1 MTKLGGTGYESIKG
15 SATLPPPIRSI
26 VSKAIVPKIK
36 YLGGSKMNGTGLT
49 VANVTTLASKELT
62 VELFNIMNAINE
74 GNKSAWEVARAYKR
88 IIDDELFDE
97 DFENVQ
103 EFALYVGVSKSTISQ
118 YIKAVEFVEKHE
130 FGFDMFTVGS
140 AYLLSTL
147 TDEEFIDFV
156 KWAEEQEIDLTTM
169 SVKALRN
176 LIKEY
181 DSKDN
186 VEEDIIEDSTD
197 NDDSNESD
205 EEITISARE
214 AVISRIKELM
224 EDYNITVEDILEAQ
238 GITTEDR
245 A

>member
-1 MTKLGGTGYESIKG
+1 
-15 SATLPPPIRSI
+15 
-26 VSKAIVPKIK
+26 
-36 YLGGSKMNGTGLT
+36 MNETGLT

-74 GNKSAWEVARAYKR
+74 GNKSAWEIARAYKR

-156 KWAEEQEIDLTTM
+156 KWAEEQDIDLTTM

-181 DSKDN
+181 DSKDDIEEDVVEN
-186 VEEDIIEDSTD
+186 STDEDVEEDE
-197 NDDSNESD
+197 
-205 EEITISARE
+205 EEITVDGRESAI
-214 AVISRIKELM
+214 ALIKSLM
-224 EDYNITVEDILEAQ
+224 EEYNITVEELS
-238 GITTEDR
+238 
-245 A
+245 

>member
-1 MTKLGGTGYESIKG
+1 
-15 SATLPPPIRSI
+15 
-26 VSKAIVPKIK
+26 
-36 YLGGSKMNGTGLT
+36 MNGTGLT

-103 EFALYVGVSKSTISQ
+103 EFALYVGLSKSTISQ

-156 KWAEEQEIDLTTM
+156 KWAEEQNIDLTTM

-181 DSKDN
+181 DSKDD
-186 VEEDIIEDSTD
+186 VEEDVVEDNEDSSELD
-197 NDDSNESD
+197 EDS
-205 EEITISARE
+205 EEITVDGRESAI
-214 AVISRIKELM
+214 ALIKSLM
-224 EDYNITVEDILEAQ
+224 EEYNITVEELS
-238 GITTEDR
+238 
-245 A
+245 

>member
-1 MTKLGGTGYESIKG
+1 
-15 SATLPPPIRSI
+15 
-26 VSKAIVPKIK
+26 
-36 YLGGSKMNGTGLT
+36 MNGTGLT

-181 DSKDN
+181 DSKDD
-186 VEEDIIEDSTD
+186 VEEDVVEDSTD
-197 NDDSNESD
+197 NEDSSESD
-205 EEITISARE
+205 EDSEEINVDDRESAI
-214 AVISRIKELM
+214 ALIKSLM
-224 EDYNITVEDILEAQ
+224 EEYNITVEELS
-238 GITTEDR
+238 
-245 A
+245 

>member
-1 MTKLGGTGYESIKG
+1 
-15 SATLPPPIRSI
+15 
-26 VSKAIVPKIK
+26 
-36 YLGGSKMNGTGLT
+36 MNGTGLT
-49 VANVTTLASKELT
+49 VASVTTLSSKELT

-74 GNKSAWEVARAYKR
+74 GNKSAWEIARAYKR

-97 DFENVQ
+97 DFENIQ

-181 DSKDN
+181 DCKDE
-186 VEEDIIEDSTD
+186 VPEELIEDSTD
-197 NDDSNESD
+197 NEDSTDDDVVEELTVSDKESAIALIKSLMNE
-205 EEITISARE
+205 
-214 AVISRIKELM
+214 
-224 EDYNITVEDILEAQ
+224 YNITVEELS
-238 GITTEDR
+238 
-245 A
+245 

>member
-1 MTKLGGTGYESIKG
+1 
-15 SATLPPPIRSI
+15 
-26 VSKAIVPKIK
+26 
-36 YLGGSKMNGTGLT
+36 MNGTSLT

-156 KWAEEQEIDLTTM
+156 KWAEEQNIDLTTM

-181 DSKDN
+181 DCKDE
-186 VEEDIIEDSTD
+186 VPEELIEDSTD
-197 NDDSNESD
+197 NEDSSESD
-205 EEITISARE
+205 DVEEETIVGDRESAL
-214 AVISRIKELM
+214 SLIKTLM
-224 EDYNITVEDILEAQ
+224 DVYNITVEELA
-238 GITTEDR
+238 
-245 A
+245 

>member
-1 MTKLGGTGYESIKG
+1 
-15 SATLPPPIRSI
+15 
-26 VSKAIVPKIK
+26 
-36 YLGGSKMNGTGLT
+36 MNGNALT
-49 VANVTTLASKELT
+49 VASVTTLSSKELT

-97 DFENVQ
+97 DFENIQ

-186 VEEDIIEDSTD
+186 VEEDIIEDEDSTD
-197 NDDSNESD
+197 NEDSSESDEDEDSNEEGCYESQR
-205 EEITISARE
+205 ESAL
-214 AVISRIKELM
+214 ALIKSLM
-224 EDYNITVEDILEAQ
+224 EDYNITVEDIMEA
-238 GITTEDR
+238 
-245 A
+245 

>member
-1 MTKLGGTGYESIKG
+1 
-15 SATLPPPIRSI
+15 
-26 VSKAIVPKIK
+26 
-36 YLGGSKMNGTGLT
+36 MNGTGLT
-49 VANVTTLASKELT
+49 VASVTTLSSKELT

-74 GNKSAWEVARAYKR
+74 GNKSAWDIARAYKR

-156 KWAEEQEIDLTTM
+156 KWAEEQEIDLTIM

-181 DSKDN
+181 DSKDD
-186 VEEDIIEDSTD
+186 VEDDVIEDSTD
-197 NDDSNESD
+197 NEDSSELDEDS
-205 EEITISARE
+205 EEITVDGRESAI
-214 AVISRIKELM
+214 ALIKSLM
-224 EDYNITVEDILEAQ
+224 DEYNITVEEIL
-238 GITTEDR
+238 
-245 A
+245 

>member
-1 MTKLGGTGYESIKG
+1 
-15 SATLPPPIRSI
+15 
-26 VSKAIVPKIK
+26 
-36 YLGGSKMNGTGLT
+36 MNGTGLT

-74 GNKSAWEVARAYKR
+74 GNKSAWDIARAYKR

-181 DSKDN
+181 DNKDE
-186 VEEDIIEDSTD
+186 VENEVEDDIIEDSED
-197 NDDSNESD
+197 SSESNEDSD
-205 EEITISARE
+205 EITVDDRESAI
-214 AVISRIKELM
+214 ALIKSLM
-224 EDYNITVEDILEAQ
+224 DEYNISVEELS
-238 GITTEDR
+238 
-245 A
+245 

>member
-1 MTKLGGTGYESIKG
+1 
-15 SATLPPPIRSI
+15 
-26 VSKAIVPKIK
+26 
-36 YLGGSKMNGTGLT
+36 MNGTSLT
-49 VANVTTLASKELT
+49 VANVTTLSSKELT

-74 GNKSAWEVARAYKR
+74 GNKSAWDIARAYKR

-181 DSKDN
+181 DSKDD
-186 VEEDIIEDSTD
+186 VEEDVIEDST
-197 NDDSNESD
+197 DDSNESD
-205 EEITISARE
+205 EDVEEEGGFESRESAL
-214 AVISRIKELM
+214 IIIKELM
-224 EDYNITVEDILEAQ
+224 EKYNITIEDILEVQ
-238 GITTEDR
+238 GITTEELS
-245 A
+245 

>member
-1 MTKLGGTGYESIKG
+1 
-15 SATLPPPIRSI
+15 
-26 VSKAIVPKIK
+26 
-36 YLGGSKMNGTGLT
+36 MNGTGLT
-49 VANVTTLASKELT
+49 VASVTTLASKELT

-74 GNKSAWEVARAYKR
+74 GNKSAWDIARAYKR

-147 TDEEFIDFV
+147 TDKEFIDFV

-181 DSKDN
+181 DCKDD
-186 VEEDIIEDSTD
+186 VPEELIEDSTD
-197 NDDSNESD
+197 DDFDESD
-205 EEITISARE
+205 EDVDEEVTVTDRDDVITL
-214 AVISRIKELM
+214 IKSLM
-224 EDYNITVEDILEAQ
+224 KEYNITVEELS
-238 GITTEDR
+238 
-245 A
+245 

>member
-1 MTKLGGTGYESIKG
+1 
-15 SATLPPPIRSI
+15 
-26 VSKAIVPKIK
+26 
-36 YLGGSKMNGTGLT
+36 MNGTSLT
-49 VANVTTLASKELT
+49 VANVTTLSSKELT

-74 GNKSAWEVARAYKR
+74 GNKSAWEIARAYKR

-156 KWAEEQEIDLTTM
+156 KWAKEQEIDLTTM

-181 DSKDN
+181 DSKDD
-186 VEEDIIEDSTD
+186 VEEDVIEDSTD
-197 NDDSNESD
+197 NEDSSESD
-205 EEITISARE
+205 DVEEETIVGDRESAL
-214 AVISRIKELM
+214 SLIKTLI
-224 EDYNITVEDILEAQ
+224 DVYNITVEELA
-238 GITTEDR
+238 
-245 A
+245 

>member
-1 MTKLGGTGYESIKG
+1 
-15 SATLPPPIRSI
+15 
-26 VSKAIVPKIK
+26 
-36 YLGGSKMNGTGLT
+36 MNGTGLT
-49 VANVTTLASKELT
+49 VASVTTLSSKELT

-74 GNKSAWEVARAYKR
+74 GNKSAWDIARAYKR

-181 DSKDN
+181 DNKDD
-186 VEEDIIEDSTD
+186 VENEVEDDIIEDSED
-197 NDDSNESD
+197 SSESNEDSD
-205 EEITISARE
+205 EITVDDRESAI
-214 AVISRIKELM
+214 ALIKSLM
-224 EDYNITVEDILEAQ
+224 DEYNITVEEIL
-238 GITTEDR
+238 
-245 A
+245 

>member
-1 MTKLGGTGYESIKG
+1 
-15 SATLPPPIRSI
+15 
-26 VSKAIVPKIK
+26 
-36 YLGGSKMNGTGLT
+36 MNGTGLT
-49 VANVTTLASKELT
+49 VASVTTLASKELT

-74 GNKSAWEVARAYKR
+74 GNKSAWDIARAYKR

-147 TDEEFIDFV
+147 TDEEFIDFI
-156 KWAEEQEIDLTTM
+156 KWAEEQNIDLTTM

-181 DSKDN
+181 DCKDD
-186 VEEDIIEDSTD
+186 VPEELIEDSTD
-197 NDDSNESD
+197 NEDSNESD
-205 EEITISARE
+205 EDVEEEITVDGRESAI
-214 AVISRIKELM
+214 ALIKSLM
-224 EDYNITVEDILEAQ
+224 EEYNITVEELA
-238 GITTEDR
+238 
-245 A
+245 

>member
-1 MTKLGGTGYESIKG
+1 
-15 SATLPPPIRSI
+15 
-26 VSKAIVPKIK
+26 
-36 YLGGSKMNGTGLT
+36 MNGTGLT
-49 VANVTTLASKELT
+49 VASVTTLASKELT

-74 GNKSAWEVARAYKR
+74 GNKSAWEIARAYKR

-103 EFALYVGVSKSTISQ
+103 EFALYVGISKSTISQ
-118 YIKAVEFVEKHE
+118 YIKAIEFVEKHE

-169 SVKALRN
+169 SLKALRN

-181 DSKDN
+181 YSKDD
-186 VEEDIIEDSTD
+186 VEEDIIEDS
-197 NDDSNESD
+197 NDSD
-205 EEITISARE
+205 EVVEELTVSDKDSAI
-214 AVISRIKELM
+214 ALIKSFMDE
-224 EDYNITVEDILEAQ
+224 YNITIEDLLEAQ

>member
-1 MTKLGGTGYESIKG
+1 
-15 SATLPPPIRSI
+15 
-26 VSKAIVPKIK
+26 
-36 YLGGSKMNGTGLT
+36 MNGTGLT
-49 VANVTTLASKELT
+49 VASVTTLSSKELT

-74 GNKSAWEVARAYKR
+74 GNKSAWDIARAYKR

-181 DSKDN
+181 DSKDD
-186 VEEDIIEDSTD
+186 VEDDVIEDSTD
-197 NDDSNESD
+197 NEDSSELDEDS
-205 EEITISARE
+205 EEITVDGRESAI
-214 AVISRIKELM
+214 ALIKSLM
-224 EDYNITVEDILEAQ
+224 DEYNITVEEIL
-238 GITTEDR
+238 
-245 A
+245 

>member
-1 MTKLGGTGYESIKG
+1 
-15 SATLPPPIRSI
+15 
-26 VSKAIVPKIK
+26 
-36 YLGGSKMNGTGLT
+36 MNGTGLT
-49 VANVTTLASKELT
+49 VASVTTLSSKELT

-74 GNKSAWEVARAYKR
+74 GNKSAWDIARAYKR

-181 DSKDN
+181 DSKDD
-186 VEEDIIEDSTD
+186 VEEDVIEESTD
-197 NDDSNESD
+197 NEDSNESD
-205 EEITISARE
+205 EDVVEELSVSDKDSAMTL
-214 AVISRIKELM
+214 IMTLM
-224 EDYNITVEDILEAQ
+224 EEYNITLEEIMEAQ
-238 GITTEDR
+238 IS
-245 A
+245 

>member
-1 MTKLGGTGYESIKG
+1 
-15 SATLPPPIRSI
+15 
-26 VSKAIVPKIK
+26 
-36 YLGGSKMNGTGLT
+36 MNGTGLT

-97 DFENVQ
+97 DFDNVQ

-147 TDEEFIDFV
+147 TDEEYIDFLR
-156 KWAEEQEIDLTTM
+156 WAEEQGNDITLM

-181 DSKDN
+181 DSKD
-186 VEEDIIEDSTD
+186 EDEDDIIEDEDSTD

-205 EEITISARE
+205 ENVDEEVTVGDRDSAISL
-214 AVISRIKELM
+214 IKTLM
-224 EDYNITVEDILEAQ
+224 DVYNITVEEIL
-238 GITTEDR
+238 
-245 A
+245 

>member
-1 MTKLGGTGYESIKG
+1 
-15 SATLPPPIRSI
+15 
-26 VSKAIVPKIK
+26 
-36 YLGGSKMNGTGLT
+36 MNGTGLT
-49 VANVTTLASKELT
+49 VASVTTLSSKELT

-74 GNKSAWEVARAYKR
+74 GNKSAWDIARAYKR

-181 DSKDN
+181 DSKDD
-186 VEEDIIEDSTD
+186 VKEEVIEDSTD
-197 NDDSNESD
+197 NEDSSES
-205 EEITISARE
+205 EEEVTVSDRDSAI
-214 AVISRIKELM
+214 ALIKSLM
-224 EDYNITVEDILEAQ
+224 EEYNITVEDIE
-238 GITTEDR
+238 
-245 A
+245 

>member
-1 MTKLGGTGYESIKG
+1 
-15 SATLPPPIRSI
+15 
-26 VSKAIVPKIK
+26 
-36 YLGGSKMNGTGLT
+36 MNGNALT
-49 VANVTTLASKELT
+49 VASVTTLSSKELT

-74 GNKSAWEVARAYKR
+74 GNKSAWDIARAYKR

-103 EFALYVGVSKSTISQ
+103 EFALYVGVSKSTITQ

-147 TDEEFIDFV
+147 TDEEFIDFI

-181 DSKDN
+181 DNKDN
-186 VEEDIIEDSTD
+186 VEEDVIEDSTD
-197 NDDSNESD
+197 NEDFSEYDDS
-205 EEITISARE
+205 EEFTVNDKVSAI
-214 AVISRIKELM
+214 ALIKSLM
-224 EDYNITVEDILEAQ
+224 KEYSITVEELS
-238 GITTEDR
+238 
-245 A
+245 

>member
-1 MTKLGGTGYESIKG
+1 
-15 SATLPPPIRSI
+15 
-26 VSKAIVPKIK
+26 
-36 YLGGSKMNGTGLT
+36 MNGTALT
-49 VANVTTLASKELT
+49 VANVTTLTGKELT

-74 GNKSAWEVARAYKR
+74 GNKSAWDIARAYKR

-181 DSKDN
+181 DSKDD
-186 VEEDIIEDSTD
+186 VEEDVIEDSTD
-197 NDDSNESD
+197 NEDSSETDEDS
-205 EEITISARE
+205 EEITVEGRESAIALIKSLME
-214 AVISRIKELM
+214 EYNITIKELS
-224 EDYNITVEDILEAQ
+224 
-238 GITTEDR
+238 
-245 A
+245 

>member
-1 MTKLGGTGYESIKG
+1 
-15 SATLPPPIRSI
+15 
-26 VSKAIVPKIK
+26 
-36 YLGGSKMNGTGLT
+36 MNGTSLT

-74 GNKSAWEVARAYKR
+74 GNKSAWEIARAYKR

-97 DFENVQ
+97 DFENIQ

-147 TDEEFIDFV
+147 TDEEFVDFV

-181 DSKDN
+181 DSKDE
-186 VEEDIIEDSTD
+186 VEDDIIEDEDSTD
-197 NDDSNESD
+197 NDDSDEDVEEEVTVSD
-205 EEITISARE
+205 RDGAIAL
-214 AVISRIKELM
+214 IKSLM
-224 EDYNITVEDILEAQ
+224 EEYNITVEELA
-238 GITTEDR
+238 
-245 A
+245 

>member
-1 MTKLGGTGYESIKG
+1 
-15 SATLPPPIRSI
+15 
-26 VSKAIVPKIK
+26 
-36 YLGGSKMNGTGLT
+36 MNGTVLT

-74 GNKSAWEVARAYKR
+74 GNKSAWEIARAYKR

-156 KWAEEQEIDLTTM
+156 KWAEEQNIDLTTM

-181 DSKDN
+181 DCKDE
-186 VEEDIIEDSTD
+186 VPEELVEDSTD
-197 NDDSNESD
+197 NEDSSELDEDSKEIKYDKESVI
-205 EEITISARE
+205 EI
-214 AVISRIKELM
+214 IKSMM
-224 EDYNITVEDILEAQ
+224 EDYNITIEDLLESQ
-238 GITTEDR
+238 GITTEELS
-245 A
+245 

>member
-1 MTKLGGTGYESIKG
+1 
-15 SATLPPPIRSI
+15 
-26 VSKAIVPKIK
+26 
-36 YLGGSKMNGTGLT
+36 MNGTGLT
-49 VANVTTLASKELT
+49 VANVTTLSSKELT

-156 KWAEEQEIDLTTM
+156 KWAEEQEIDLSTM

-181 DSKDN
+181 DSKDD
-186 VEEDIIEDSTD
+186 VEEDVIEDSTD
-197 NDDSNESD
+197 NEDSSESD
-205 EEITISARE
+205 EDSEEISVDDRESAIALIR
-214 AVISRIKELM
+214 SLM
-224 EDYNITVEDILEAQ
+224 EEYNITLEDI
-238 GITTEDR
+238 EDR

>member
-1 MTKLGGTGYESIKG
+1 
-15 SATLPPPIRSI
+15 
-26 VSKAIVPKIK
+26 
-36 YLGGSKMNGTGLT
+36 MNGTGLT
-49 VANVTTLASKELT
+49 VASVTTLSSKELT

-74 GNKSAWEVARAYKR
+74 GNKSAWDIARAYKR

-97 DFENVQ
+97 DFENIQ

-118 YIKAVEFVEKHE
+118 YIKAVEFIEKHE

-181 DSKDN
+181 DSKDD
-186 VEEDIIEDSTD
+186 VEEDVIEDST
-197 NDDSNESD
+197 DDSNESD
-205 EEITISARE
+205 EDVDEEVTVSDRDSAI
-214 AVISRIKELM
+214 ALIKSLM
-224 EDYNITVEDILEAQ
+224 EEYNITVEDIE
-238 GITTEDR
+238 
-245 A
+245 

>member
-1 MTKLGGTGYESIKG
+1 
-15 SATLPPPIRSI
+15 
-26 VSKAIVPKIK
+26 
-36 YLGGSKMNGTGLT
+36 MNGTGLT

-62 VELFNIMNAINE
+62 AELFNIMNAINE

-103 EFALYVGVSKSTISQ
+103 DFALYVGVSKSTISQ

-130 FGFDMFTVGS
+130 FSFDMFTVGS

-181 DSKDN
+181 DSKDD

-197 NDDSNESD
+197 NEDSSESD
-205 EEITISARE
+205 EDSEEITVDVRESAL
-214 AVISRIKELM
+214 ALIKSLM
-224 EDYNITVEDILEAQ
+224 EDYNITLEEIMESQ
-238 GITTEDR
+238 LS
-245 A
+245 

>member
-1 MTKLGGTGYESIKG
+1 
-15 SATLPPPIRSI
+15 
-26 VSKAIVPKIK
+26 
-36 YLGGSKMNGTGLT
+36 MNGTGLT

-103 EFALYVGVSKSTISQ
+103 EFALYVGVSKSTITQ
-118 YIKAVEFVEKHE
+118 YIKSVEFVEKHE

-197 NDDSNESD
+197 NEDSSESGEDSD
-205 EEITISARE
+205 EITVDDRE
-214 AVISRIKELM
+214 TAIALIKSLM
-224 EDYNITVEDILEAQ
+224 EEYSITVEELS
-238 GITTEDR
+238 
-245 A
+245 

>member
-1 MTKLGGTGYESIKG
+1 MTKLGGMVNRGSIP
-15 SATLPPPIRSI
+15 LPPLPNSGQGN
-26 VSKAIVPKIK
+26 SAKIK
-36 YLGGSKMNGTGLT
+36 YLGGSKMNGNALT
-49 VANVTTLASKELT
+49 VASVTTLSSKELT

-97 DFENVQ
+97 DFENIQ

-118 YIKAVEFVEKHE
+118 YIKAVDFVEKHE

-181 DSKDN
+181 DSKDD
-186 VEEDIIEDSTD
+186 VEDDIIEDSTD
-197 NDDSNESD
+197 NEDSSESD
-205 EEITISARE
+205 EDSDEEVTVDGRESAI
-214 AVISRIKELM
+214 ALIKSLM
-224 EDYNITVEDILEAQ
+224 EEYNITVEELS
-238 GITTEDR
+238 
-245 A
+245 

>member
-1 MTKLGGTGYESIKG
+1 
-15 SATLPPPIRSI
+15 
-26 VSKAIVPKIK
+26 
-36 YLGGSKMNGTGLT
+36 MNGTGLT
-49 VANVTTLASKELT
+49 VANVTTLARTELT

-74 GNKSAWEVARAYKR
+74 GNKSAWDIARAYKR

-181 DSKDN
+181 DSKDD
-186 VEEDIIEDSTD
+186 VEDDVIEDSTD
-197 NDDSNESD
+197 NEDSSELDEDS
-205 EEITISARE
+205 EEITVDGRESAI
-214 AVISRIKELM
+214 ALIKSLM
-224 EDYNITVEDILEAQ
+224 DEYNITVEEIL
-238 GITTEDR
+238 
-245 A
+245 

>member
-1 MTKLGGTGYESIKG
+1 
-15 SATLPPPIRSI
+15 
-26 VSKAIVPKIK
+26 
-36 YLGGSKMNGTGLT
+36 MNGTGLT
-49 VANVTTLASKELT
+49 VASVTTLSSKELT

-74 GNKSAWEVARAYKR
+74 GNKSAWDIARAYKR

-181 DSKDN
+181 DSKDD
-186 VEEDIIEDSTD
+186 VENEVEDDIIEDSED
-197 NDDSNESD
+197 SSESNEDSD
-205 EEITISARE
+205 EITVDDRESAI
-214 AVISRIKELM
+214 ALIKSLM
-224 EDYNITVEDILEAQ
+224 DEYNITVEEIL
-238 GITTEDR
+238 
-245 A
+245 

>member
-1 MTKLGGTGYESIKG
+1 
-15 SATLPPPIRSI
+15 
-26 VSKAIVPKIK
+26 
-36 YLGGSKMNGTGLT
+36 MNGTGLT

-74 GNKSAWEVARAYKR
+74 GNKSAWEIARAYKR

-156 KWAEEQEIDLTTM
+156 KWAEEQNIDLTTM

-181 DSKDN
+181 DCKDE
-186 VEEDIIEDSTD
+186 VPEELVEDSTD
-197 NDDSNESD
+197 NEDSSELDEDSKEIKYDKESVI
-205 EEITISARE
+205 EI
-214 AVISRIKELM
+214 IKSMM
-224 EDYNITVEDILEAQ
+224 EDYNITIEDLL
-238 GITTEDR
+238 
-245 A
+245 

>member
-1 MTKLGGTGYESIKG
+1 
-15 SATLPPPIRSI
+15 
-26 VSKAIVPKIK
+26 
-36 YLGGSKMNGTGLT
+36 MNGTGLT
-49 VANVTTLASKELT
+49 VASVTTLSSKELT

-74 GNKSAWEVARAYKR
+74 GNKSAWDIARAYKR

-181 DSKDN
+181 DSKDD
-186 VEEDIIEDSTD
+186 VEEDVIEDSTD
-197 NDDSNESD
+197 NEDSSELDEDSD
-205 EEITISARE
+205 EITVDGRESAI
-214 AVISRIKELM
+214 AIIKSLM
-224 EDYNITVEDILEAQ
+224 EDYNITLEDIMEAQ
-238 GITTEDR
+238 IS
-245 A
+245 

>member
-1 MTKLGGTGYESIKG
+1 
-15 SATLPPPIRSI
+15 
-26 VSKAIVPKIK
+26 
-36 YLGGSKMNGTGLT
+36 MNGNTLT
-49 VANVTTLASKELT
+49 VASVTTLSSKELT

-74 GNKSAWEVARAYKR
+74 GNKSAWEIARAYKR

-97 DFENVQ
+97 DFDNVQ

-181 DSKDN
+181 DSKDD
-186 VEEDIIEDSTD
+186 VEEDVIEDSTD
-197 NDDSNESD
+197 DDSNESD
-205 EEITISARE
+205 EDVEEEVTVGDRDSAISL
-214 AVISRIKELM
+214 IKTLM
-224 EDYNITVEDILEAQ
+224 DVYNITVDEIL
-238 GITTEDR
+238 
-245 A
+245 

>member
-1 MTKLGGTGYESIKG
+1 
-15 SATLPPPIRSI
+15 
-26 VSKAIVPKIK
+26 
-36 YLGGSKMNGTGLT
+36 MNGTGLT

-74 GNKSAWEVARAYKR
+74 GNKSAWDIARAYKR

-103 EFALYVGVSKSTISQ
+103 DFALYVGVSKSTISQ

-156 KWAEEQEIDLTTM
+156 KWAEEQNIDLTTM

-181 DSKDN
+181 ESKDD
-186 VEEDIIEDSTD
+186 VEEDVIEDSTD
-197 NDDSNESD
+197 DDFDESD
-205 EEITISARE
+205 EDVEEEVTVTDRDD
-214 AVISRIKELM
+214 VIALIKSLM
-224 EDYNITVEDILEAQ
+224 KEYNITVDELS
-238 GITTEDR
+238 
-245 A
+245 

>member
-1 MTKLGGTGYESIKG
+1 
-15 SATLPPPIRSI
+15 
-26 VSKAIVPKIK
+26 
-36 YLGGSKMNGTGLT
+36 MNGTGLT
-49 VANVTTLASKELT
+49 VASVTTLSSKELT

-74 GNKSAWEVARAYKR
+74 GNKSAWEIARAYKR

-97 DFENVQ
+97 DFENIQ

-118 YIKAVEFVEKHE
+118 YIKAVELVEKHE

-181 DSKDN
+181 ESKDDI
-186 VEEDIIEDSTD
+186 EEDVIEDCTD
-197 NDDSNESD
+197 NEDLRESD
-205 EEITISARE
+205 EEITVDDRE
-214 AVISRIKELM
+214 TAIALIKSLM
-224 EDYNITVEDILEAQ
+224 EEYNITVEELS
-238 GITTEDR
+238 
-245 A
+245 

>member
-1 MTKLGGTGYESIKG
+1 
-15 SATLPPPIRSI
+15 
-26 VSKAIVPKIK
+26 
-36 YLGGSKMNGTGLT
+36 MNGTGLT

-74 GNKSAWEVARAYKR
+74 GNKSAWEIARAYKR

-197 NDDSNESD
+197 NEDSSESGEDSD
-205 EEITISARE
+205 EITVDDRE
-214 AVISRIKELM
+214 TAIALIKSLM
-224 EDYNITVEDILEAQ
+224 EEYSITVEELS
-238 GITTEDR
+238 
-245 A
+245 

>member
-1 MTKLGGTGYESIKG
+1 
-15 SATLPPPIRSI
+15 
-26 VSKAIVPKIK
+26 
-36 YLGGSKMNGTGLT
+36 MNGTGLT
-49 VANVTTLASKELT
+49 VANVTTLSSKELT

-97 DFENVQ
+97 DFENIQ

-181 DSKDN
+181 DSKDE
-186 VEEDIIEDSTD
+186 VEDDVIEDEDSTD
-197 NDDSNESD
+197 EDSTDEDVEEEVTVSD
-205 EEITISARE
+205 RDGAIALIKSLIEE
-214 AVISRIKELM
+214 
-224 EDYNITVEDILEAQ
+224 YNITIEELS
-238 GITTEDR
+238 
-245 A
+245 

>member
-1 MTKLGGTGYESIKG
+1 
-15 SATLPPPIRSI
+15 
-26 VSKAIVPKIK
+26 
-36 YLGGSKMNGTGLT
+36 MNGTGLT
-49 VANVTTLASKELT
+49 VANVTTLSSKELT

-74 GNKSAWEVARAYKR
+74 GNKSAWDIARAYKR

-97 DFENVQ
+97 DFENVK

-147 TDEEFIDFV
+147 SDEEFIDFV

-181 DSKDN
+181 DSKDD
-186 VEEDIIEDSTD
+186 VEEDVIEDSTD
-197 NDDSNESD
+197 NEDSSETD
-205 EEITISARE
+205 EEITISDRE
-214 AVISRIKELM
+214 SAIALIKSLM
-224 EDYNITVEDILEAQ
+224 DEYNITVEELE
-238 GITTEDR
+238 
-245 A
+245 

>member
-1 MTKLGGTGYESIKG
+1 
-15 SATLPPPIRSI
+15 
-26 VSKAIVPKIK
+26 
-36 YLGGSKMNGTGLT
+36 MNGNALT
-49 VANVTTLASKELT
+49 VASVTTLASKELT

-97 DFENVQ
+97 DFENIQ

-197 NDDSNESD
+197 NEDSSETDEDSD
-205 EEITISARE
+205 EITIDGRESA
-214 AVISRIKELM
+214 IDLIKSLM
-224 EDYNITVEDILEAQ
+224 EEYNITVEELS
-238 GITTEDR
+238 
-245 A
+245 